1 MSQPMLVDKNP
12 FKIVSNRNEQQ
23 ESGVLYNKEAAEE
36 EKSEIVTYPEK
47 ASTDANLKARERFV
61 TTIAPKPGSEYL
73 QDAATAS
80 FGTRKMLEVV
90 IGDDDREQV
99 LDTRSNPWKQV
110 AALRIK
116 AKNGRTYAGTGWFI
130 SPVVL
135 ATAGHC
141 VFMHEAGG
149 WPESI
154 EVIPALNGTERPF
167 AAAIATKYESNNAWV
182 NDRNS
187 DHDYGVIILDR
198 PLGDEIGYLAF
209 AAPPDNFLKSNI
221 ANISGYPTDLDR
233 ATRQYYH
240 AREITRASSR
250 RVYYEIDTYGGQ
262 SGSPIW
268 MNLGEGDRVAIGVHT
283 TGSSTS
289 NFGTRITEEIFNN
302 FKTWKNI

>member
-1 MSQPMLVDKNP
+1 MSKPILMDNDLH
-12 FKIVSNRNEQQ
+12 KIVSNLSHSTENAFI
-23 ESGVLYNKEAAEE
+23 ESVKPEE
-36 EKSEIVTYPEK
+36 DTETIVTFPEK
-47 ASTDANLKARERFV
+47 ASTQSKLVQRERFI
-61 TTIAPKPGSEYL
+61 TPIPPRPAAYL
-73 QDAATAS
+73 QDAAAAS
-80 FGTRKMLEVV
+80 YGTRKSLEVV

-99 LDTRSNPWKQV
+99 LNTLENPWRQV
-110 AALRIK
+110 AALRIR
-116 AKNGRTYAGTGWFI
+116 ASNGKTYAGTGWFI
-130 SPVVL
+130 SPTL
-135 ATAGHC
+135 RATAGHC
-141 VFMHEAGG
+141 VYMHEEGG
-149 WPESI
+149 WPVEI

-167 AAAIATKYESNNAWV
+167 DSVKSTKFESNNGWI

-187 DHDYGVIILDR
+187 DYDYGVIILDE
-198 PLGDEIGYLAF
+198 PVSLSIGYFSF

-250 RVYYEIDTYGGQ
+250 RLYYEIDTYGGQ

-268 MNLGEGDRVAIGVHT
+268 MNLGEGERVAIGIHT

-302 FKTWKNI
+302 LRTWKNLYS